1 MEVMKEKEKDLQKNG
16 KKFCKI
22 FNTLRQY
29 EVQFL

>member
-16 KKFCKI
+16 KKICKI
-22 FNTLRQY
+22 FNTLRRY